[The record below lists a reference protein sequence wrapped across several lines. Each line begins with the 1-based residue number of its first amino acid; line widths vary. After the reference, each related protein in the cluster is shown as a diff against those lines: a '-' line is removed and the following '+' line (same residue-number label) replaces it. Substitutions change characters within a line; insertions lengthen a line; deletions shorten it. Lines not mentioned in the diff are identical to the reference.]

1 MSNFLIVTITKW
13 KQTSNNQI
21 EFYFNLHSELTN
33 KTQNIFT
40 ILKNG
45 ELHIGGIIQDME
57 DKDIELSKSL
67 PTDIKVTESGIKIEG
82 GYMYMDLSKFRDMS
96 TGDDILNIINS
107 TVADA
112 SVGYHAH
119 EIKQLNLKIKDTPS
133 EYSILPTKVT
143 APTWKSALGE
153 ISIDGNINNIS
164 LVFGRLIDLLA
175 GNTVE
180 FDSDKH
186 AKYNPVCSG
195 EVAPMLQVAH
205 KFPDG
210 NPKLTYSYPL

>member
-1 MSNFLIVTITKW
+1 
-13 KQTSNNQI
+13 
-21 EFYFNLHSELTN
+21 
-33 KTQNIFT
+33 
-40 ILKNG
+40 
-45 ELHIGGIIQDME
+45 
-57 DKDIELSKSL
+57 
-67 PTDIKVTESGIKIEG
+67 
-82 GYMYMDLSKFRDMS
+82 MDLSKFRDMS

-119 EIKQLNLKIKDTPS
+119 EIKQLNLKIRDTPS

-153 ISIDGNINNIS
+153 ISINGNINNIS

-186 AKYNPVCSG
+186 AKYNPVSESNNIIPKFNKETSYDVIG
-195 EVAPMLQVAH
+195 SRTEFVGNKTTENAATYTYEDPVAE
-205 KFPDG
+205 
-210 NPKLTYSYPL
+210 